1 MTDASPDP
9 TLSEARQHRKDLE
22 TTISN
27 AMSRFGELTGLTVQ
41 CVNVEITDS
50 RLAYDK
56 GLTEDPTGVKI
67 TYEVDATV
75 EL

>member
-1 MTDASPDP
+1 MTVPNPTVEDATKHKS
-9 TLSEARQHRKDLE
+9 DLE

-27 AMSRFGELTGLTVQ
+27 AMTHFGKLTGLTVE

-50 RLAYDK
+50 RLEYE
-56 GLTEDPTGVKI
+56 EDATTIKGVKI
-67 TYEVDATV
+67 TYEVEATV

>member
-1 MTDASPDP
+1 MTEQAPDP
-9 TLSEARQHRKDLE
+9 TLSEASQHHKDLE

-41 CVNVEITDS
+41 CVNVEIKDS
-50 RLAYDK
+50 RLLFEE
-56 GLTEDPTGVKI
+56 GTSVVTGVRI

>member
-1 MTDASPDP
+1 MTDTVPNP
-9 TLSEARQHRKDLE
+9 TLSEASQHRKDLE

-27 AMSRFGELTGLTVQ
+27 AMTRFGELTGLTVQ
-41 CVNVEITDS
+41 YVSVEIMDS

-56 GLTEDPTGVKI
+56 GLTEDATGVKV